1 MKKVYYA
8 VLSLGIR
15 KIPFLKVFLGYS
27 ARFVSFSF
35 RSNLIGVVGWGHKPT
50 SCKARNFASKKGLPY
65 IALEDGFL
73 RSLKLGVEG
82 ANPHSLIVDHS
93 GIYYDATCPSD
104 LEKAINLNDLN
115 PSQIERA
122 LNCISLIKHHRLSK
136 YNSAPEV
143 SFNLSDKPKVL
154 VVDQT
159 FGDASIQYGLANASS
174 FEQMLRKAVLDH
186 PDSEILVKIHPDVL
200 AGKKQ
205 GHLLTLAEE
214 LGCTLITEQCN
225 PWSVLDI
232 VTDVYV
238 VTSQM
243 GFEALLASKTVHCFG
258 MPFYAGWGLTIDA
271 LSCERRKVERSLEAI
286 FYAAY
291 IQYCRYVDLNTG
303 QRCEVEDTIQHLV
316 DERDQFLSSFI

>member
-1 MKKVYYA
+1 MRNEKYA
-8 VLSLGIR
+8 SLSYGIL
-15 KIPFLKVFLGYS
+15 KIHRLDVFLDAHVKFPFFLFISHFS
-27 ARFVSFSF
+27 A
-35 RSNLIGVVGWGHKPT
+35 VVGWGNKL
-50 SCKARNFASKKGLPY
+50 SSKKAKSFAKKNNLPY

-73 RSLKLGVEG
+73 RSVKLGVEG

-104 LEKAINLNDLN
+104 LEKAISQNDLD
-115 PSQIERA
+115 PAQIERA
-122 LNCISLIKHHRLSK
+122 LNCISLIKQHRLSK
-136 YNSAPEV
+136 YNQAPDI

-186 PDSEILVKIHPDVL
+186 PDSEVLVKIHPDVL

-205 GHLLTLAEE
+205 GHLLTLAED

-243 GFEALLASKTVHCFG
+243 GFEALLAGKTVHCFG
-258 MPFYAGWGLTIDA
+258 MPFYAGWGLTIDT
-271 LSCERRKVERSLEAI
+271 LSCERRKRPVQESPPRRAEKLYRYRLPLRS
-286 FYAAY
+286 
-291 IQYCRYVDLNTG
+291 T
-303 QRCEVEDTIQHLV
+303 
-316 DERDQFLSSFI
+316 

>member
-1 MKKVYYA
+1 MFFSFSK
-8 VLSLGIR
+8 GIVS
-15 KIPFLKVFLGYS
+15 IPFVDQFIEAKV
-27 ARFVSFSF
+27 
-35 RSNLIGVVGWGHKPT
+35 IGCSLLFFFKSCSVLGWGLKSNTFFPRLL
-50 SCKARNFASKKGLPY
+50 ARIFFKEFVF
-65 IALEDGFL
+65 LEDGFL
-73 RSLKLGVEG
+73 RSVKLGVEG

-104 LEKAINLNDLN
+104 LEKAISQNDLN
-115 PSQIERA
+115 PTQIERA

-136 YNSAPEV
+136 YNNAPDV
-143 SFNLSDKPKVL
+143 SFNFSDKPKVL

-159 FGDASIQYGLANASS
+159 FGDASIQYGLANSSS
-174 FEQMLRKAVLDH
+174 FEQMLRQAVLDH

-200 AGKKQ
+200 AGKKK
-205 GHLLTLAEE
+205 GHLLTLAEK

-243 GFEALLASKTVHCFG
+243 GFEALLAGKTVHCFG

-271 LSCERRKVERSLEAI
+271 LSCERRNVERSLEAI

-316 DERDQFLSSFI
+316 EERDQFLSSFI